1 MKRLLLAATCGLAMV
16 LSGFVSAQSAASDAS
31 GSSIKIGVLTD
42 MSGVYKAVTG
52 PGSVLAAKM
61 AISDFGGSVLGKPIT
76 LVSADH
82 QNKAD
87 VGSTIA
93 RQWIDQKG
101 VNLITGLGNSAV
113 GLAVQRLAS
122 QKNTI
127 TVNVGAGTSALTG
140 AQCSRY
146 GIHYAFD
153 TYALP
158 AGTAAAIVKNGG
170 DTWFFV
176 TADYELGQSF
186 QKNTTAIVEKL
197 GGKVVGSVRVP
208 MGTTD
213 FASYLIQAKASGAK
227 VVALANAG
235 EDFVNSVKQANA
247 FGIVQSGQ
255 QLAGLIV
262 FINDIKAIGLKTAQG
277 LQFTTAFYWDRTDA
291 SRKWS
296 KRFFDKHGAMPSMD
310 QAGVYS
316 AVMTYLKA
324 VKKAGTDKADAVR
337 KVLGETTINDMF
349 VQGGKILPNGLML
362 HDMFLAQVKTPAESN
377 GPWDLVKVISTIPG
391 KDAFIPLAK
400 SGCPLLG
407 K

>member
-1 MKRLLLAATCGLAMV
+1 MKRLLWAAACGLAMV
-16 LSGFVSAQSAASDAS
+16 LSGFVSAENASPETS
-31 GSSIKIGVLTD
+31 GDSVTIGVLTD

-61 AISDFGGSVLGKPIT
+61 AISDFGGTVLGKPIK

-93 RQWIDQKG
+93 RQWVDQKG

-122 QKNTI
+122 QKDTI
-127 TVNVGAGTSALTG
+127 TINVGAGTSALTG
-140 AQCSRY
+140 GQCSRY

-208 MGTTD
+208 LGTTD

-296 KRFFDKHGAMPSMD
+296 KRFFEKHGAMPSMD

-324 VKKAGTDKADAVR
+324 VKKAGTDQADAVR

-349 VQGGKILPNGLML
+349 VEGGKILPNGLML
-362 HDMFLAQVKTPAESN
+362 HDMFLAKVKTPAESK

-391 KDAFIPLAK
+391 KDAFIPLAQ